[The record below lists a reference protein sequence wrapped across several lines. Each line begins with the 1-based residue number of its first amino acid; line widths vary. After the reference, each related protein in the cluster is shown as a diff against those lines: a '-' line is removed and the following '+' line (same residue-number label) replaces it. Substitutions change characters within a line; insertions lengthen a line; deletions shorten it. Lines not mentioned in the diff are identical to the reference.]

1 MLGNDFP
8 IDLDLRTF
16 AHPAFG
22 VATFEGTI
30 APLFILGACM
40 FPFVIQMG
48 EVVTDKELKFRQ
60 ALAAMG
66 LFDLSYW
73 LSWHIYQSVMAAIAG
88 FFIYAFGCIFQFRL
102 FLRNDFGL
110 LFLTFW
116 LFGQVPKPPTHHL
129 SSFFESAHA

>member
-1 MLGNDFP
+1 
-8 IDLDLRTF
+8 
-16 AHPAFG
+16 
-22 VATFEGTI
+22 
-30 APLFILGACM
+30 M

-66 LFDLSYW
+66 LYDLSYW

-102 FLRNDFGL
+102 FLKNDFGV

-116 LFGQVPKPPTHHL
+116 LFGQVISRPHMYDIHTYIYVCMYVYVHL
-129 SSFFESAHA
+129 SL

>member
-8 IDLDLRTF
+8 MDIDLRTY

-22 VATFEGTI
+22 VATFEGLI
-30 APLFILGACM
+30 APLFILGAAM

-66 LFDLSYW
+66 LYDLSYW
-73 LSWHIYQSVMAAIAG
+73 LSWHIYQSIMAAIAS

-102 FLRNDFGL
+102 FLKNDFGL

-116 LFGQVPKPPTHHL
+116 LFGQVHL
-129 SSFFESAHA
+129 SQ